1 MTGALAELL
10 ISAVELVELEGRSL
24 RRKAQGLMQSL
35 VMMLAAG
42 SMLIAAS
49 VWLTWALFTALA
61 TALSPA
67 LAGLIIGVVSL
78 LLAGGFLWL
87 SRKA

>member
-10 ISAVELVELEGRSL
+10 IGAVELVELEGL
-24 RRKAQGLMQSL
+24 RLRQRARGLVQSL
-35 VMMLAAG
+35 VMMLVAG
-42 SMLIAAS
+42 SLLIAAS

-78 LLAGGFLWL
+78 VLAGVFLWL
-87 SRKA
+87 SRRP

>member
-35 VMMLAAG
+35 VMLLAAG

>member
-24 RRKAQGLMQSL
+24 RRKVQGLVQSVVFL
-35 VMMLAAG
+35 LAAG
-42 SMLIAAS
+42 ALLIAGS
-49 VWLTWALFTALA
+49 VWLTWALYIALA

-67 LAGLIIGVVSL
+67 WAGLIIGGVSL
-78 LLAGGFLWL
+78 LIAGVFLWL
-87 SRKA
+87 GRRS

>member
-24 RRKAQGLMQSL
+24 RRKAEGLMQSL
-35 VMMLAAG
+35 VMLLAAG

>member
-24 RRKAQGLMQSL
+24 KRKAQGLMQSL

>member
-24 RRKAQGLMQSL
+24 KRKAQGLMQSL
-35 VMMLAAG
+35 VMMMAAG
-42 SMLIAAS
+42 AMLIAAS

-61 TALSPA
+61 TAFSPA

>member
-24 RRKAQGLMQSL
+24 RRKAQGLVQSL
-35 VMMLAAG
+35 VFMLAAG
-42 SMLIAAS
+42 ALLIAGS
-49 VWLTWALFTALA
+49 VWLTWALYTALA

-67 LAGLIIGVVSL
+67 LAGLIIGGVSIVI
-78 LLAGGFLWL
+78 AGVFLWL
-87 SRKA
+87 GRRT

>member
-10 ISAVELVELEGRSL
+10 ISAVELVELEGL
-24 RRKAQGLMQSL
+24 RLRQRARGLVQSL
-35 VMMLAAG
+35 VMMLVAG
-42 SMLIAAS
+42 ALLITAS

-67 LAGLIIGVVSL
+67 LAGLIIGGVSL
-78 LLAGGFLWL
+78 LLAGVFLWL

>member
-10 ISAVELVELEGRSL
+10 ISAVELIELEGRSL
-24 RRKAQGLMQSL
+24 RRKVQGLMQSL

>member
-24 RRKAQGLMQSL
+24 RRKVQGLMQSL

-42 SMLIAAS
+42 AMLIAAS

>member
-24 RRKAQGLMQSL
+24 KRKAQGLMQSL
-35 VMMLAAG
+35 VMMMAAG
-42 SMLIAAS
+42 AMLIAAS

-61 TALSPA
+61 TAFSPA
-67 LAGLIIGVVSL
+67 LAGLIIGVTSL